1 MAKAYTGLLCCLLV
15 FLCVLSLNISIQDEP
30 TQPPTTTAAVH
41 TTLENPYDPE
51 AFYTENGFLR
61 YRDAPHLVGLD
72 VSVYQGVIDWQS
84 VADSGVE
91 FVIIRAGFRGSTQ
104 GSLHEDEQFRYNL
117 QGAKEVGLQ
126 VGVYFFS
133 QALNPVE
140 AEEEAAYVCKLLDGE
155 ALDLPIFFDWEYIGG
170 RVSAIE
176 AVPLTFCARR
186 FCQIVE
192 DQGYQAGVY
201 FNQTFGS
208 QHFDLRDLQD
218 YTLWLAEYNP
228 TPSFPYGFDCLQY
241 TDNGTVPGIEGPVD
255 LDILWLSQ

>member
-1 MAKAYTGLLCCLLV
+1 MAKAYTGLICCLLV
-15 FLCVLSLNISIQDEP
+15 FLCILSLCISVQEQP
-30 TQPPTTTAAVH
+30 SQPPTTTEAR
-41 TTLENPYDPE
+41 TTPENTYNPE

-61 YRDAPHLVGLD
+61 YKDAPHLVGMD
-72 VSVYQGVIDWQS
+72 VSVYQGVIDWQA

-91 FVIIRAGFRGSTQ
+91 FVIIRAGYRGATQ
-104 GSLHEDEQFRYNL
+104 GLLYEDEQFRYNL

-133 QALNPVE
+133 QALNPLE

-192 DQGYQAGVY
+192 ERGYQAGVY

-208 QHFDLRDLQD
+208 HHFDLRELQE

-228 TPSFPYGFDCLQY
+228 VPGFPHAFDCLQY
-241 TDNGTVPGIEGPVD
+241 TDNGTVAGIEGSVD
-255 LDILWLSQ
+255 LDILWLPQ